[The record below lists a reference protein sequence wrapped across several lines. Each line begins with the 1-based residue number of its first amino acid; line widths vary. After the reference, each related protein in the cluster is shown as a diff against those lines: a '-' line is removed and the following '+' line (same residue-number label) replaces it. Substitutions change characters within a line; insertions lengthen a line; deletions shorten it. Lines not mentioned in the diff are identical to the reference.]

1 MNPEFRQFLVI
12 NSCVT
17 EQKGYKC
24 REETGVGGWERDCRY
39 RRAGCYL
46 GSLIRAQGR
55 VLDNMAAPARCC
67 ENTITW
73 PAVQVYYRPTCLSDK
88 LFKHM
93 ALFIRPLSCQG
104 LKVSKDLYFGY
115 NVENHVS
122 QVSYAKFI
130 MQFILQLLQIHIFD
144 IFLGLCKR
152 ITSSNCWVRV
162 IWITFKASTIYNL
175 ILYLSKTFLWTE
187 TR

>member
-1 MNPEFRQFLVI
+1 MFTILNFDHKGYKPTELCCHFLV
-12 NSCVT
+12 SL
-17 EQKGYKC
+17 KGRGTKC

-73 PAVQVYYRPTCLSDK
+73 PAVQVYYRPTCLSVK

-93 ALFIRPLSCQG
+93 ALFIRLRPLSCQG
-104 LKVSKDLYFGY
+104 LTVLKDLYFGY
-115 NVENHVS
+115 NDNHNIS

-130 MQFILQLLQIHIFD
+130 TNDM
-144 IFLGLCKR
+144 
-152 ITSSNCWVRV
+152 
-162 IWITFKASTIYNL
+162 
-175 ILYLSKTFLWTE
+175 
-187 TR
+187 